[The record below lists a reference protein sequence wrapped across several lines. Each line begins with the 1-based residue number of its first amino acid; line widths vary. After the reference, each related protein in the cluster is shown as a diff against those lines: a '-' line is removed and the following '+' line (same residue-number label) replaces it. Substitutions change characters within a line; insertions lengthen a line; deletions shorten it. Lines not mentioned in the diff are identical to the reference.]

1 MDTIPSLYDLHRMIF
16 DRFMVISSLKTLEF
30 SIKRNFGTVGQISKC
45 FTIIWGATKNATQW
59 TPSKPSMTY
68 IRWFLIILRSFQG
81 VMPWKLQ
88 SNVTLEP
95 LVRFPSV
102 LPLFG
107 LPQKM
112 LRNGHHPKP
121 LSYTYDVLWL
131 FLPRTLLPS
140 PGIEPMNPKSH
151 EFDPGA
157 GRQSWRQ
164 KKNEKRS
171 FLNDRGLGCCP
182 LSCFSRGT
190 PFWCKTLRNWPRNKE
205 VISIASQVSWVR
217 VLDSAMKF

>member
-1 MDTIPSLYDLHRMIF
+1 MTVF
-16 DRFMVISSLKTLEF
+16 DHITVISRCTALET
-30 SIKRNFGTVGQISKC
+30 SIKPNYLTVGWISM
-45 FTIIWGATKNATQW
+45 FLTIIWGATKNATQW

-68 IRWFLIILRSFQG
+68 IQWFLIILRSFQG
-81 VMPWKLQ
+81 VKPWKLQ

-140 PGIEPMNPKSH
+140 PGIELMNPKSH

-157 GRQSWRQ
+157 WHQSWRQ
-164 KKNEKRS
+164 KTNKKRS
-171 FLNDRGLGCCP
+171 FLNDRGVGWCP

-190 PFWCKTLRNWPRNKE
+190 PFWCKTLRNRPRN
-205 VISIASQVSWVR
+205 
-217 VLDSAMKF
+217 